1 MIPII
6 AQTYETVAASQTAQ
20 VLGTVGQPGDY
31 LAGLIVVPASTDAG
45 AISITDDTTA
55 ITVFTGGTG
64 SLSNLVPFP
73 IPLGLRSKT
82 GSWKVT
88 TGADVSVIAAGNWK

>member
-1 MIPII
+1 MIPVIC
-6 AQTYETVAASQTAQ
+6 QTYETVAAGQSAQ

-31 LAGLIVVPASTDAG
+31 LGWLVVVPATTDAG
-45 AISITDDTTA
+45 AITVTDDATTF
-55 ITVFTGGTG
+55 TVFTGGTG

-82 GSWKVT
+82 GPWKVT
-88 TGADVSVIAAGNWK
+88 TGAAVSVVAVGNWK